1 MPVAFENRVAS
12 AVSRVCPPPTESPMN
27 VIDWPPYLALIA
39 AAFGTGGAG
48 IAVGEAARVV
58 PAEAMLSE
66 TRRAGR
72 ATDTAPKMKR
82 RRFMGMR
89 SFLSWLP
96 YRA

>member
-1 MPVAFENRVAS
+1 
-12 AVSRVCPPPTESPMN
+12 MN

-96 YRA
+96 YQARISLVRVQARIAVERGQKSPR